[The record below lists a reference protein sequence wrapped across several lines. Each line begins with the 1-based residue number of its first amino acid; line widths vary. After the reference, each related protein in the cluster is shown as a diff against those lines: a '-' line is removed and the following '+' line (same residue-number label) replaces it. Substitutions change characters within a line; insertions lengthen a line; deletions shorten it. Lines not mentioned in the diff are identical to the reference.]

1 MYCIKCGVK
10 LAEHQKQ
17 CPLCSTVVFH
27 PDIQPSGDL
36 PYPTQRQPAPQMRS
50 HAALVIVTTLFL
62 IPLLITLLCDYQ
74 INNSVT
80 WSGYVVGA
88 LVVFYTM
95 FILPYWFRNPN
106 PVVFVPCSFAA
117 VGVFLMYI
125 SWTTE
130 GGWFLS
136 FAFPVTGAVGLI
148 VTAVVTLL
156 KYVGKGQL
164 YIIGGAFIALGMFM
178 PLMEFLMNL
187 TFGFPQALIWSGYP
201 LVSLV
206 LLGGMLIFLA
216 ICRPARETMERKFF
230 L

>member
-1 MYCIKCGVK
+1 
-10 LAEHQKQ
+10 
-17 CPLCSTVVFH
+17 
-27 PDIQPSGDL
+27 
-36 PYPTQRQPAPQMRS
+36 
-50 HAALVIVTTLFL
+50 
-62 IPLLITLLCDYQ
+62 
-74 INNSVT
+74 
-80 WSGYVVGA
+80 
-88 LVVFYTM
+88 
-95 FILPYWFRNPN
+95 
-106 PVVFVPCSFAA
+106 
-117 VGVFLMYI
+117 MYI

-164 YIIGGAFIALGMFM
+164 YIIGGAFIALGLFM
-178 PLMEFLMNL
+178 PLMEFLLNL

-230 L
+230 I

>member
-1 MYCIKCGVK
+1 MYCIKGGVK

-36 PYPTQRQPAPQMRS
+36 PYPALRQPAPQMRS

>member
-1 MYCIKCGVK
+1 
-10 LAEHQKQ
+10 
-17 CPLCSTVVFH
+17 
-27 PDIQPSGDL
+27 
-36 PYPTQRQPAPQMRS
+36 
-50 HAALVIVTTLFL
+50 
-62 IPLLITLLCDYQ
+62 
-74 INNSVT
+74 
-80 WSGYVVGA
+80 VVGA

-164 YIIGGAFIALGMFM
+164 YIIGGAFIALGLFM
-178 PLMEFLMNL
+178 PLMEFLLNL